1 MCFLV
6 SPWHPCFPLL
16 LVLPGEDRRCVPS
29 VVLLCDLVV
38 SKAPEDSAE
47 PRTGCCSG
55 RVGPVALP
63 TTSLGPKVL
72 VPGQGPTGLASPA
85 QPPSSTARTAFLS
98 PTCCRDIPL
107 GASLSPAPEQVP
119 APQAD
124 PLLTRPQ
131 QACRRASP
139 VPCAR
144 TQCPSGRGGGYHP
157 EGQDLLGK
165 SQARCWERGAL
176 PSGIATEKEVTP
188 VGLWS

>member
-1 MCFLV
+1 M
-6 SPWHPCFPLL
+6 
-16 LVLPGEDRRCVPS
+16 
-29 VVLLCDLVV
+29 VLLCDLVV

-72 VPGQGPTGLASPA
+72 VPSQGPTGLASPA

-119 APQAD
+119 APRAD

-139 VPCAR
+139 VPCAQ
-144 TQCPSGRGGGYHP
+144 TQCACWCQSFALAGAGVTTQKGRIFLESHRH
-157 EGQDLLGK
+157 DAGK
-165 SQARCWERGAL
+165 GAL
-176 PSGIATEKEVTP
+176 YPLELPPKRR
-188 VGLWS
+188 